1 MPRAGLTPAVVTAA
15 AADLAD
21 EIGWQQ
27 LTLTAVAGRL
37 GVRQPSLYKHVASL
51 AALRRSV
58 STLAVGEL
66 ADRLT
71 AAVVGRAGEDALAHL
86 AAAYR
91 AFAHAHPGRYAAS
104 VVAPSAGDTAHIAA
118 GDAAL
123 RTLAAT
129 LRGFDAAG
137 DAADPGAADPGA
149 ASRTPAG
156 ESTAD
161 AHGTLA
167 NPSIVHTIRALR
179 AMLHGFVAL
188 EAAGGFAM
196 AIDLDESYRR
206 MVAGFAHSIAA
217 PLGVRS

>member
-1 MPRAGLTPAVVTAA
+1 MPRAGLTPAVVTAT

-71 AAVVGRAGEDALAHL
+71 AAVVGRSGEDALAHL

-129 LRGFDAAG
+129 LRGFEAAG
-137 DAADPGAADPGA
+137 DAADPGA